1 MSWVRRQG
9 MHLKPYRCVACGQ
22 SATPPANTEG
32 EVADAYFCEGVDVNW
47 GDSVFLC
54 EACVWVLGQL
64 AGVLDPDQVNDLK
77 RDKARTEDEL
87 EDLKVEHDA
96 TEKRIARMLDGS
108 RAMKEA
114 RKAAPKK
121 KVNA

>member
-54 EACVWVLGQL
+54 DACVWVLGQL
-64 AGVLDPDQVNDLK
+64 AGFLDPDQVNELRRQLNQTEDLVLETTEENK
-77 RDKARTEDEL
+77 TLKARIS
-87 EDLKVEHDA
+87 
-96 TEKRIARMLDGS
+96 RILDGS
-108 RAMKEA
+108 KAMKEA